1 MNWQHWNFFS
11 LHSSDGIVLFAFE
24 LRNLS
29 NFQDF
34 YFDALFCGLNECS
47 NSIWSWPG
55 FCVIMP
61 PAMMVIMLPTS
72 TCQRAGYPT
81 HVQTSILNGYYI
93 RISVKFILLCT
104 CTLTPFKCG
113 AFGRYSKFS
122 IRNDCGWWIFAWEPV
137 HLRIV
142 EAQEHWWKVS
152 LNLNSAKWFDHLNYT
167 KAVPRQYNSLPPK
180 KACRILVELK
190 NEIHSNAFIRVECVC
205 IDGDRDDIVSVGK
218 RTAIDTHASH
228 HELPKY
234 NHLFIWT
241 RKLNLL
247 Q

>member
-47 NSIWSWPG
+47 NSNCYYSIWGWPA

-113 AFGRYSKFS
+113 AFWRYSK
-122 IRNDCGWWIFAWEPV
+122 IF
-137 HLRIV
+137 H
-142 EAQEHWWKVS
+142 S
-152 LNLNSAKWFDHLNYT
+152 KWLWLMDF
-167 KAVPRQYNSLPPK
+167 
-180 KACRILVELK
+180 
-190 NEIHSNAFIRVECVC
+190 CV
-205 IDGDRDDIVSVGK
+205 
-218 RTAIDTHASH
+218 RTGPFENCWGSGTLMKS
-228 HELPKY
+228 ESQP
-234 NHLFIWT
+234 
-241 RKLNLL
+241 